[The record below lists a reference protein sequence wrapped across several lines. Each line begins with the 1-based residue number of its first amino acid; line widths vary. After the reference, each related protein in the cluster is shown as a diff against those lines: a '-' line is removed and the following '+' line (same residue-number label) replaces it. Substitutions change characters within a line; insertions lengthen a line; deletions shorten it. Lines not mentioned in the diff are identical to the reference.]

1 MTFVTFCAILLSVV
15 QKLPTGVIFMK
26 TLIKRIVPVL
36 LAIVTILT
44 IASFNTASAKEYN
57 CTSEK
62 LQQLI
67 DEWDGVYW
75 TGTFRTATT
84 CKGFADMMFNELY
97 GNGGVGAYNSGAYSY
112 YVPTPRKATEIARL
126 SSAGYQDFYNI
137 MHKAA
142 SGDYIQWATAYSQH
156 SSIFLSCDEN
166 GFYVF
171 DSNYVEPYLCTV
183 HYITYQYISDVTYGA
198 SLYRST
204 SSEAAVT
211 AEAKKTVAKKEEPKV
226 IPYEFEEKNVALSYM
241 ETYTPTLKGDKK
253 TASWTSSDDNV
264 AVVSDDGII
273 EGVSGGTAVITAINT
288 EGKSTQ
294 MTITVEDTSVKR
306 IIGVLLEG
314 FKPMGVSDLIA

>member
-1 MTFVTFCAILLSVV
+1 
-15 QKLPTGVIFMK
+15 MK
-26 TLIKRIVPVL
+26 TVLKRIMPVL

-44 IASFNTASAKEYN
+44 IVSFNSASAKGYN
-57 CTSEK
+57 CTSAK

-67 DEWDGVYW
+67 NEWDGVYW
-75 TGTFRTATT
+75 TGSFRTATT

-126 SSAGYQDFYNI
+126 SSAGYRDFYNI

-156 SSIFLSCDEN
+156 SSIFISCDEN

-171 DSNYVEPYLCTV
+171 DSNFVEPYLCTV
-183 HYITYQYISDVTYGA
+183 HYITYEYITSVTYGV

-204 SSEAAVT
+204 SSEH
-211 AEAKKTVAKKEEPKV
+211 AKKKKPVVKKVKTV
-226 IPYEFEEKNVALSYM
+226 PYEFAEKNVTLSYM
-241 ETYTPTLKGDKK
+241 ETYTPTVNGGKK
-253 TASWTSSDDNV
+253 ITSWTSSDDHV
-264 AVVSDDGII
+264 AVVSNSGVI
-273 EGVSGGTAVITAINT
+273 EGVSGGTAVITAINS

-294 MTITVEDTSVKR
+294 MTVTVEDTSVKR

-314 FKPMGVSDLIA
+314 FKPMNIGDLIA

>member
-1 MTFVTFCAILLSVV
+1 
-15 QKLPTGVIFMK
+15 MK
-26 TLIKRIVPVL
+26 TVLKRIMPVL

-44 IASFNTASAKEYN
+44 IASFNSASAKGYN
-57 CTSEK
+57 CTSAK

-67 DEWDGVYW
+67 NEWDGVYW
-75 TGTFRTATT
+75 TGSFRTATT

-126 SSAGYQDFYNI
+126 SSAGYRDFYNI

-156 SSIFLSCDEN
+156 SSIFISCDEN

-171 DSNYVEPYLCTV
+171 DSNFVEPYLCTV
-183 HYITYQYISDVTYGA
+183 HYITYEYITSVTYGV

-204 SSEAAVT
+204 SSEHAIKKKPVV
-211 AEAKKTVAKKEEPKV
+211 KKVKTV
-226 IPYEFEEKNVALSYM
+226 PYEFAEKNVTLSYM
-241 ETYTPTLKGDKK
+241 ETYTPTVNGGKK
-253 TASWTSSDDNV
+253 ITSWTSSDDHV
-264 AVVSDDGII
+264 AVVSNSGVV
-273 EGVSGGTAVITAINT
+273 EGVSGGTAVITAINS

-294 MTITVEDTSVKR
+294 MTVTVEDTSVKR

-314 FKPMGVSDLIA
+314 FKPMNIGDLIA

>member
-1 MTFVTFCAILLSVV
+1 MKKIISKTVT
-15 QKLPTGVIFMK
+15 
-26 TLIKRIVPVL
+26 VL
-36 LAIVTILT
+36 LAITLT
-44 IASFNTASAKEYN
+44 FTVASYSKASAKEYT
-57 CTSEK
+57 CTSPK

-67 DEWDGVYW
+67 NEWSGVYW
-75 TGTFRTATT
+75 TGSFRTATT

-112 YVPTPRKATEIARL
+112 YVPTPRAATEIARL

-183 HYITYQYISDVTYGA
+183 HYITYDYISSVTYGV

-204 SSEAAVT
+204 SSGAC
-211 AEAKKTVAKKEEPKV
+211 VAKKVEKKKEAPKV
-226 IPYEFEEKNVALSYM
+226 IPFEFTEKKVELTYM
-241 ETYTPTLKGDKK
+241 ETYNPTVNGGKK
-253 TASWTSSDDNV
+253 ITNWTSSNDNV
-264 AVVSDDGII
+264 AVVSNEGVI
-273 EGVSGGTAVITAINT
+273 EGVSGGTAIITAINSD
-288 EGKSTQ
+288 GKSTQ
-294 MTITVEDTSVKR
+294 MTVEVEDTSVKR
-306 IIGVLLEG
+306 IIGVLLDG
-314 FKPMGVSDLIA
+314 FKPIDVSGLDL

>member
-1 MTFVTFCAILLSVV
+1 MKKIISKTVT
-15 QKLPTGVIFMK
+15 
-26 TLIKRIVPVL
+26 VL
-36 LAIVTILT
+36 LAITLT
-44 IASFNTASAKEYN
+44 FTVASYSKASAKEYT
-57 CTSEK
+57 CTSPK

-67 DEWDGVYW
+67 DEWSGVYW
-75 TGTFRTATT
+75 TGSFRSATT

-112 YVPTPRKATEIARL
+112 YVPTPRAAVEIARL

-183 HYITYQYISDVTYGA
+183 HYITYDYISSVTYGV

-204 SSEAAVT
+204 SSEAYVT
-211 AEAKKTVAKKEEPKV
+211 KKVEKKKEAPKV
-226 IPYEFEEKNVALSYM
+226 IPFEFTEKKVELTYM
-241 ETYTPTLKGDKK
+241 ETYNPTVNGGKK
-253 TASWTSSDDNV
+253 ITNWTSSNDNV
-264 AVVSDDGII
+264 AVVSNEGVI
-273 EGVSGGTAVITAINT
+273 EGVSGGTAIITAINSD
-288 EGKSTQ
+288 GKSTQ
-294 MTITVEDTSVKR
+294 MTVEVEDTSVKR
-306 IIGVLLEG
+306 IIGVLLDG
-314 FKPMGVSDLIA
+314 FKPIDVSGLDL

>member
-1 MTFVTFCAILLSVV
+1 
-15 QKLPTGVIFMK
+15 MK
-26 TLIKRIVPVL
+26 TVLKRIMPVL

-44 IASFNTASAKEYN
+44 IASFNSASAKGYN
-57 CTSEK
+57 CTSAK

-67 DEWDGVYW
+67 NEWDGVYW
-75 TGTFRTATT
+75 TGSFRTATT

-126 SSAGYQDFYNI
+126 SSAGYRDFYNI

-156 SSIFLSCDEN
+156 SSIFISCDEN

-171 DSNYVEPYLCTV
+171 DSNFVEPYLCTV
-183 HYITYQYISDVTYGA
+183 HYITYEYITSVTYGV

-204 SSEAAVT
+204 SSEHAIKKKPVV
-211 AEAKKTVAKKEEPKV
+211 KKVKTV
-226 IPYEFEEKNVALSYM
+226 PYEFAEKNVTLSYM
-241 ETYTPTLKGDKK
+241 ETYTPTVNGGKK
-253 TASWTSSDDNV
+253 ITSWTSSDDHV
-264 AVVSDDGII
+264 AVVSNSGVI
-273 EGVSGGTAVITAINT
+273 EGVFGGTAVITAINS

-294 MTITVEDTSVKR
+294 MTVTVEDTSVKR

-314 FKPMGVSDLIA
+314 FKPMNIGDLIA

>member
-1 MTFVTFCAILLSVV
+1 MKKAI
-15 QKLPTGVIFMK
+15 KK
-26 TLIKRIVPVL
+26 IVPVL
-36 LAIVTILT
+36 LAITLIFTV
-44 IASFNTASAKEYN
+44 ASYSKASAKDYT
-57 CTSEK
+57 CTSPK

-67 DEWDGVYW
+67 NEWSGVYW
-75 TGTFRTATT
+75 TGSFRTATT

-112 YVPTPRKATEIARL
+112 YVPTPRAATEIARL
-126 SSAGYQDFYNI
+126 SSAGYQDFYSI

-183 HYITYQYISDVTYGA
+183 HYITYDYISSVTYGV

-204 SSEAAVT
+204 SSEAY
-211 AEAKKTVAKKEEPKV
+211 VAKKVEKKKEAPKV
-226 IPYEFEEKNVALSYM
+226 IPFEFTEKKVELTYM
-241 ETYTPTLKGDKK
+241 ETYNPTVNGGKK
-253 TASWTSSDDNV
+253 ITSWTSSNDNV
-264 AVVSDDGII
+264 AVVSNEGVI
-273 EGVSGGTAVITAINT
+273 EGVSGGTAIITAINS

-294 MTITVEDTSVKR
+294 MTVEVEDTSVKR
-306 IIGVLLEG
+306 IIGVLLDG
-314 FKPMGVSDLIA
+314 FKPIDVSGLEL

>member
-1 MTFVTFCAILLSVV
+1 M
-15 QKLPTGVIFMK
+15 
-26 TLIKRIVPVL
+26 PVL
-36 LAIVTILT
+36 LAIVTIFT
-44 IASFNTASAKEYN
+44 IASFNTASAKGYT

-126 SSAGYQDFYNI
+126 SSAGYSDFYNI

-156 SSIFLSCDEN
+156 SSIFLSCDEE

-183 HYITYQYISDVTYGA
+183 HYITYQYISDVTYGV

-204 SSEAAVT
+204 SSEAAVEVKEET
-211 AEAKKTVAKKEEPKV
+211 KKTVAKKAEPKV

-241 ETYTPTLKGDKK
+241 ETYTPTLKGGKK
-253 TASWTSSDDNV
+253 VASWTSSDDNV
-264 AVVSDDGII
+264 AVVSNDGVI

-306 IIGVLLEG
+306 IIGVLLDG

>member
-1 MTFVTFCAILLSVV
+1 
-15 QKLPTGVIFMK
+15 MK
-26 TLIKRIVPVL
+26 TVLKRIMPVL

-44 IASFNTASAKEYN
+44 IASFNSASAKGYN
-57 CTSEK
+57 CTSAK

-67 DEWDGVYW
+67 NEWDGVYW
-75 TGTFRTATT
+75 TGSFRTATT

-126 SSAGYQDFYNI
+126 SSAGYRDFYNI

-156 SSIFLSCDEN
+156 SSIFISCDEN

-171 DSNYVEPYLCTV
+171 DSNFVEPYLCTV
-183 HYITYQYISDVTYGA
+183 HYITYEYITNVTYGV

-204 SSEAAVT
+204 SSEH
-211 AEAKKTVAKKEEPKV
+211 AKKKKPVVKKV
-226 IPYEFEEKNVALSYM
+226 KIVPYEFAEKNVTLSYM
-241 ETYTPTLKGDKK
+241 ETYTPTVNGGKK
-253 TASWTSSDDNV
+253 ITSWTSSDDHV
-264 AVVSDDGII
+264 AVVSNSGVI
-273 EGVSGGTAVITAINT
+273 EGVSGGTAVITAINS

-294 MTITVEDTSVKR
+294 MTVTVEDTSVKR

-314 FKPMGVSDLIA
+314 FKPMNIGDLIA

>member
-1 MTFVTFCAILLSVV
+1 
-15 QKLPTGVIFMK
+15 MK
-26 TLIKRIVPVL
+26 TIIKKIMPVL

-44 IASFNTASAKEYN
+44 IASFNTASAKGYN
-57 CTSEK
+57 CTNAK

-67 DEWDGVYW
+67 NEWDGVYW
-75 TGTFRTATT
+75 TGSFRTATT

-112 YVPTPRKATEIARL
+112 YVPTPRKATELARL
-126 SSAGYQDFYNI
+126 SSAGYRDFYNI

-156 SSIFLSCDEN
+156 SSIFISCDEN

-183 HYITYQYISDVTYGA
+183 HYITYQYITDVTYGV

-204 SSEAAVT
+204 SSAV
-211 AEAKKTVAKKEEPKV
+211 AVKKKAKKTVAKKAKPKV
-226 IPYEFEEKNVALSYM
+226 IPYEFAEKNVALSYM
-241 ETYTPTLKGDKK
+241 ETYTPTVNGGKK
-253 TASWTSSDDNV
+253 IASWTSSDDQV
-264 AVVSDDGII
+264 AVVSSDGLI

-294 MTITVEDTSVKR
+294 MTVTVEDTSVKR

-314 FKPMGVSDLIA
+314 FKSMDMSDLIA

>member
-1 MTFVTFCAILLSVV
+1 
-15 QKLPTGVIFMK
+15 MK
-26 TLIKRIVPVL
+26 TIIKKIMPVL

-44 IASFNTASAKEYN
+44 IASFNTASAKGYN
-57 CTSEK
+57 CTNAK

-67 DEWDGVYW
+67 NEWDGVYW
-75 TGTFRTATT
+75 TGSFRTATT

-112 YVPTPRKATEIARL
+112 YVPTPRKATELARL
-126 SSAGYQDFYNI
+126 SSAGYRDFYNI

-156 SSIFLSCDEN
+156 SSIFISCDEN

-171 DSNYVEPYLCTV
+171 DSNSVEPYLCTV
-183 HYITYQYISDVTYGA
+183 HYITYQYITDVTYGV

-204 SSEAAVT
+204 SSAAAVKKK
-211 AEAKKTVAKKEEPKV
+211 AKKTVAKKAKPKV
-226 IPYEFEEKNVALSYM
+226 IPYEFAEKNVALSYM
-241 ETYTPTLKGDKK
+241 ETYAPTVNGGKK
-253 TASWTSSDDNV
+253 IASWTSSDDHV
-264 AVVSDDGII
+264 AVVSSDGLI

-294 MTITVEDTSVKR
+294 MTVTVEDTSVKR

-314 FKPMGVSDLIA
+314 FKSMDMSDLIA

>member
-1 MTFVTFCAILLSVV
+1 
-15 QKLPTGVIFMK
+15 MK
-26 TLIKRIVPVL
+26 TIIKKIMPVL

-44 IASFNTASAKEYN
+44 IASFNTASAKGYN
-57 CTSEK
+57 CTNAK

-67 DEWDGVYW
+67 NEWDGVYW
-75 TGTFRTATT
+75 TGSFRTATT

-112 YVPTPRKATEIARL
+112 YVPTPRKATELARL
-126 SSAGYQDFYNI
+126 SSAGYRDFYNI

-156 SSIFLSCDEN
+156 SSIFISCDEN

-183 HYITYQYISDVTYGA
+183 HYITYQYITDVTYGV

-204 SSEAAVT
+204 SSAAAVKKK
-211 AEAKKTVAKKEEPKV
+211 AKKAVAKKAEPKV
-226 IPYEFEEKNVALSYM
+226 IPYEFAEKNVALSYM
-241 ETYTPTLKGDKK
+241 ETYAPTVNGGKK
-253 TASWTSSDDNV
+253 IASWTSSDDHV
-264 AVVSDDGII
+264 AVVSSDGLI

-294 MTITVEDTSVKR
+294 MTVTVEDTSVKR

-314 FKPMGVSDLIA
+314 FKSMDMSDLIA

>member
-1 MTFVTFCAILLSVV
+1 
-15 QKLPTGVIFMK
+15 MK
-26 TLIKRIVPVL
+26 TIIKKIMPVL

-44 IASFNTASAKEYN
+44 IASFNTASAKGYN
-57 CTSEK
+57 CTNAK

-67 DEWDGVYW
+67 NEWDGVYW
-75 TGTFRTATT
+75 TGSFRTATT

-112 YVPTPRKATEIARL
+112 YVPTPRKATELARL
-126 SSAGYQDFYNI
+126 SSAGYRDFYNI

-156 SSIFLSCDEN
+156 SSIFISCDEN

-183 HYITYQYISDVTYGA
+183 HYITYQYITDVTYGV

-204 SSEAAVT
+204 SSAAAVKKK
-211 AEAKKTVAKKEEPKV
+211 AKKTVAKKAKPKV
-226 IPYEFEEKNVALSYM
+226 IPYEFAEKNVALSYM
-241 ETYTPTLKGDKK
+241 ETYTPTVNGGKK
-253 TASWTSSDDNV
+253 IASWTSSDDHV
-264 AVVSDDGII
+264 AVVSSVGLI

-294 MTITVEDTSVKR
+294 MTVTVEDTSVKR

-314 FKPMGVSDLIA
+314 FKSMDMSDLIA

>member
-1 MTFVTFCAILLSVV
+1 
-15 QKLPTGVIFMK
+15 MK
-26 TLIKRIVPVL
+26 TIIKKIMPVL

-44 IASFNTASAKEYN
+44 IASFNTASAKGYN
-57 CTSEK
+57 CTNAK

-67 DEWDGVYW
+67 NEWDGVYW
-75 TGTFRTATT
+75 TGSFRTATT

-97 GNGGVGAYNSGAYSY
+97 GNGGVGAYSY
-112 YVPTPRKATEIARL
+112 YVPTPRKATELARL
-126 SSAGYQDFYNI
+126 SSAGYRDFYNI

-156 SSIFLSCDEN
+156 SSIFISCDEN

-183 HYITYQYISDVTYGA
+183 HYITYQYITDVTYGV

-204 SSEAAVT
+204 SSAAAVKKK
-211 AEAKKTVAKKEEPKV
+211 AKKTVAKKAKPKV
-226 IPYEFEEKNVALSYM
+226 IPYEFAEKNVALSYM
-241 ETYTPTLKGDKK
+241 ETYTPTVNGGKK
-253 TASWTSSDDNV
+253 IASWTSSDDHV
-264 AVVSDDGII
+264 AVVSSDGLI

-294 MTITVEDTSVKR
+294 MTVTVEDTSVKR

-314 FKPMGVSDLIA
+314 FKSMDMSDLIA

>member
-1 MTFVTFCAILLSVV
+1 MKKIISKTVT
-15 QKLPTGVIFMK
+15 
-26 TLIKRIVPVL
+26 VL
-36 LAIVTILT
+36 LAITLT
-44 IASFNTASAKEYN
+44 FTVASYSKASAKDYT
-57 CTSEK
+57 CTSPK

-67 DEWDGVYW
+67 NEWSGVYW
-75 TGTFRTATT
+75 TGSFRTATT

-112 YVPTPRKATEIARL
+112 YVPTPRAATEIARL

-183 HYITYQYISDVTYGA
+183 HYITYDYISSVTYGV

-204 SSEAAVT
+204 SSEAY
-211 AEAKKTVAKKEEPKV
+211 VAKKVEKKKEAPKV
-226 IPYEFEEKNVALSYM
+226 IPFEFAEKKVELTYM
-241 ETYTPTLKGDKK
+241 ETYNPTVNGGKK
-253 TASWTSSDDNV
+253 ITSWTSSNDNV
-264 AVVSDDGII
+264 AVVSNEGVI
-273 EGVSGGTAVITAINT
+273 EGVSGGTAIITAINSD
-288 EGKSTQ
+288 GKSTQ
-294 MTITVEDTSVKR
+294 MTVEVEDTSVKR
-306 IIGVLLEG
+306 IIGVLLDG
-314 FKPMGVSDLIA
+314 FKPIDVSGLDL

>member
-1 MTFVTFCAILLSVV
+1 
-15 QKLPTGVIFMK
+15 MK
-26 TLIKRIVPVL
+26 KIIRKIVPVL
-36 LAIVTILT
+36 LAITLT
-44 IASFNTASAKEYN
+44 FTVASYNEASAKEYT
-57 CTSEK
+57 CTSPK

-67 DEWDGVYW
+67 DEWSGVYW
-75 TGTFRTATT
+75 TGSFRSATT

-112 YVPTPRKATEIARL
+112 YVPTPRAATEIARL

-183 HYITYQYISDVTYGA
+183 HYITYDYISSVTYGV

-204 SSEAAVT
+204 SSEAPV
-211 AEAKKTVAKKEEPKV
+211 EKKVEKKKV
-226 IPYEFEEKNVALSYM
+226 EKVL
-241 ETYTPTLKGDKK
+241 DQI
-253 TASWTSSDDNV
+253 
-264 AVVSDDGII
+264 II
-273 EGVSGGTAVITAINT
+273 ENPDSTPDARRELLKAFGNKMFYFLDVLVPEEYNLYMISERGKNKYYVDIPRDSRGCMNSCVMRRKPVSVLYEGSKALDIVIEERKEQI
-288 EGKSTQ
+288 
-294 MTITVEDTSVKR
+294 
-306 IIGVLLEG
+306 
-314 FKPMGVSDLIA
+314 

>member
-1 MTFVTFCAILLSVV
+1 MKKAI
-15 QKLPTGVIFMK
+15 KK
-26 TLIKRIVPVL
+26 IVPVL
-36 LAIVTILT
+36 LAITLIFTV
-44 IASFNTASAKEYN
+44 ASYSKASAKDYT
-57 CTSEK
+57 CTSPK

-67 DEWDGVYW
+67 NEWSGVYW
-75 TGTFRTATT
+75 TGSFRTATT

-112 YVPTPRKATEIARL
+112 YVPTPRAATEIARL

-183 HYITYQYISDVTYGA
+183 HYITYDYISSVTYGV

-204 SSEAAVT
+204 SSEAY
-211 AEAKKTVAKKEEPKV
+211 VAKKVEKKKEAPKV
-226 IPYEFEEKNVALSYM
+226 IPFEFAEKKVELTYM
-241 ETYTPTLKGDKK
+241 ETYNPTVNGGKK
-253 TASWTSSDDNV
+253 ITSWTSSNDNV
-264 AVVSDDGII
+264 AVVSNEGVI
-273 EGVSGGTAVITAINT
+273 EGVSGGTAIITAINS

-294 MTITVEDTSVKR
+294 MTVEVEDTSVKR
-306 IIGVLLEG
+306 IIGVLLDG
-314 FKPMGVSDLIA
+314 FKPIDVSGLAL

>member
-1 MTFVTFCAILLSVV
+1 
-15 QKLPTGVIFMK
+15 MK
-26 TLIKRIVPVL
+26 KTIKKIVPVL
-36 LAIVTILT
+36 LAITLIFTV
-44 IASFNTASAKEYN
+44 ASYSKASAKDYT
-57 CTSEK
+57 CTSPK

-67 DEWDGVYW
+67 NEWSGIYW
-75 TGTFRTATT
+75 TGSFRTATT

-112 YVPTPRKATEIARL
+112 YVPTPRAAVEIARL

-183 HYITYQYISDVTYGA
+183 HYITYDYISSVTYGV

-204 SSEAAVT
+204 SSEAY
-211 AEAKKTVAKKEEPKV
+211 VAKKVEKKKEAPKV
-226 IPYEFEEKNVALSYM
+226 IPFEFTEKKVELTYM
-241 ETYTPTLKGDKK
+241 ETYNPTVNGGKK
-253 TASWTSSDDNV
+253 ITSWTSSNDNV
-264 AVVSDDGII
+264 AVVSNEGVI
-273 EGVSGGTAVITAINT
+273 EGVSGGTAIITAINSD
-288 EGKSTQ
+288 GKSTQ
-294 MTITVEDTSVKR
+294 MTVEVEDTSVKR
-306 IIGVLLEG
+306 IIGVLLDG
-314 FKPMGVSDLIA
+314 FKPIDVSGLDL